1 MRTSG
6 VLGVALVAAVL
17 LAPGVARGDAAACLK
32 ASGKAGA
39 RCLARYAGAIEKC
52 RRGADAACEDA
63 LRSPGGS
70 LEQALAA
77 VEAPIRAACDAEGAE
92 TLGYWDADDVVLR
105 VAEACSD
112 FAEDHVELAF
122 ADELASLDADGL
134 ACQRVV
140 AGQLAGLR
148 AKGVLEY
155 GARCH
160 LPSFRGKGCNR
171 ERRDAR
177 LERRRRA
184 AQAKILKRCGAGFDA
199 LGLVEPEVGGTEDR
213 IAELAVRVAARARHY
228 AQRVYPPNDLGPTA
242 GFGAHPVGVRTL
254 QLADPSRPDLSDPM
268 LPRPLTVEVYYPA
281 DAAAVAGVP
290 RDVVQVLGIEI
301 TETPA
306 YRDVAIAPGPFPLV
320 LFSHGNGGIRFQ
332 SFFFA
337 AHLASHGFVVAT
349 PDHHGNTFLDALGG
363 IEDADPA
370 VNRPLDMSFLIDEL
384 TAFTGEPG
392 HFLEGAIDPQ
402 KIGVSGHSFGG
413 YTALALA
420 GGAFGLGTFSDARV
434 KAILPQAPAAWF
446 FEDAFFAGITLPT
459 LVVGGTLDETTPFPA
474 NQQHPFDVL
483 PSGAAFVG
491 LAELAEAGHFTFS
504 DFCEVPRELLG
515 FLGGFDE
522 ACEPRHLAWRHAHDI
537 VNYLSLN
544 FFDAILNGNADAL
557 GRLGPAAVGEIE
569 SLRVET
575 K

>member
-1 MRTSG
+1 VRTSG
-6 VLGVALVAAVL
+6 GLGVALIAAFL
-17 LAPGVARGDAAACLK
+17 LAPAAARGDAAACLK
-32 ASGKAGA
+32 ASGKAGT

-52 RRGADAACEDA
+52 RRSADVACEEA
-63 LRSPGGS
+63 LRSADGS
-70 LEQALAA
+70 LEQTLAA
-77 VEAPIRAACDAEGAE
+77 VEAPILGACDAASAE
-92 TLGYWDADDVVLR
+92 TLGYWDPADVVLR
-105 VAEACSD
+105 VAESCAD

-122 ADELASLDADGL
+122 ADDLASLSDDGL
-134 ACQRVV
+134 SCQRVV
-140 AGQLAGLR
+140 AQQLAGLR
-148 AKGVLEY
+148 ARGVLEH
-155 GARCH
+155 GAHCN

-184 AQAKILKRCGAGFDA
+184 AEGKILKRCGPGFDA
-199 LGLVEPEVGGTEDR
+199 LGLVEPAVGGTEAQ
-213 IAELAVRVAARARHY
+213 IAELVARVATRARHY
-228 AQRVYPPNDLGPTA
+228 ALRVYPPNDLGPTA
-242 GFGAHPVGVRTL
+242 AFGPHPVGVRTL
-254 QLADPSRPDLSDPM
+254 QLADPARPDLSDPM
-268 LPRPLTVEVYYPA
+268 QPRPLTVEVYYPS
-281 DAAAVAGVP
+281 DEAAVVGVP
-290 RDVVQVLGIEI
+290 RDVVTVLGLEV

-306 YRDVAIAPGPFPLV
+306 YRDVPISAGPFPLV

-349 PDHHGNTFLDALGG
+349 PDHHGNTFLDALEG
-363 IEDADPA
+363 IEDADSA
-370 VNRPLDMSFLIDEL
+370 LNRPLDLSFLIDEL
-384 TAFTGEPG
+384 TAFTAEPG

-402 KIGVSGHSFGG
+402 KIGASGHSFGG
-413 YTALALA
+413 YTVLALA
-420 GGAFGLGTFSDARV
+420 GGAFDLGTFTDARV
-434 KAILPQAPAAWF
+434 KAILPQAPAAFF
-446 FEDAFFAGITLPT
+446 FEDAFFAGISLPT
-459 LVVGGTLDETTPFPA
+459 LVVGGSLDETTPFPA

-491 LAELAEAGHFTFS
+491 LAELADAGHFTFS

-544 FFDAILNGNADAL
+544 FFDAILNGDADAL
-557 GRLGPAAVGEIE
+557 GRLGPTAVGEIE